1 MLKWSGELSESRAR
15 GEEKERVEWE
25 GKMWEKVS
33 EGGGEARI
41 VFIQS
46 IHKIIQQQKQT
57 NLQRWV
63 QFSSPPTWS
72 VWLYHH
78 WLKSVV
84 NA

>member
-1 MLKWSGELSESRAR
+1 MLKWNGELSESRAR

-46 IHKIIQQQKQT
+46 IHK
-57 NLQRWV
+57 
-63 QFSSPPTWS
+63 
-72 VWLYHH
+72 
-78 WLKSVV
+78 
-84 NA
+84 